1 MSVSK
6 QEAEFLKCI
15 LAKHLDDFV
24 EEMVREDTT
33 GKAMD
38 NMKAN
43 REAGLELMSKVEET
57 IRRAARAGNTTYFTN
72 SWPRAILVLSSHPI
86 NA

>member
-24 EEMVREDTT
+24 EEMVREDKTDS
-33 GKAMD
+33 AMKH
-38 NMKAN
+38 MQKN
-43 REAGLELMSKVEET
+43 RQTGLELMDKTAEL
-57 IRRAARAGNTTYFTN
+57 IRRASRSESSTFFNT
-72 SWPRAILVLSSHPI
+72 
-86 NA
+86 

>member
-24 EEMVREDTT
+24 EELVKADKT
-33 GKAMD
+33 GNVMD

-43 REAGLELMSKVEET
+43 REAGLELLSKVEET
-57 IRRAARAGNTTYFTN
+57 IRRAARAGTTTYFTK
-72 SWPRAILVLSSHPI
+72 S
-86 NA
+86 

>member
-15 LAKHLDDFV
+15 LAKHLDDYV
-24 EEMVREDTT
+24 EELVRADKT
-33 GKAMD
+33 GNVMD

-57 IRRAARAGNTTYFTN
+57 IRRAARAGNTTYFT
-72 SWPRAILVLSSHPI
+72 
-86 NA
+86 

>member
-24 EEMVREDTT
+24 EELVREDKT
-33 GKAMD
+33 GNAMD
-38 NMKAN
+38 TMKAN

-57 IRRAARAGNTTYFTN
+57 IRRAARAGTDAYFTN
-72 SWPRAILVLSSHPI
+72 S
-86 NA
+86 

>member
-1 MSVSK
+1 MTQHHMSVSK

-24 EEMVREDTT
+24 EELVREDKT

-38 NMKAN
+38 TMKAN
-43 REAGLELMSKVEET
+43 RAAGLDLISKVEET
-57 IRRAARAGNTTYFTN
+57 IRRAARAANESYFTN
-72 SWPRAILVLSSHPI
+72 SD
-86 NA
+86 

>member
-1 MSVSK
+1 MTQHHMSVSK

-24 EEMVREDTT
+24 EELVREDKT
-33 GKAMD
+33 GNVMD

-43 REAGLELMSKVEET
+43 REAGLEILSKVEET
-57 IRRAARAGNTTYFTN
+57 IRRAARAGNTTYFT
-72 SWPRAILVLSSHPI
+72 
-86 NA
+86 

>member
-15 LAKHLDDFV
+15 LAKHLDDYV
-24 EEMVREDTT
+24 EELVREDKT
-33 GKAMD
+33 GNAMD

-43 REAGLELMSKVEET
+43 REAGLELMSKVEDT
-57 IRRAARAGNTTYFTN
+57 IRRAARAANDTYFTK
-72 SWPRAILVLSSHPI
+72 S
-86 NA
+86 